1 MKIPNNKDFFRK
13 PLESPCPLPS
23 ENKPQENAFTN
34 NKEVS
39 KSKVKVYVSP
49 NVLQLVKKTSELLK
63 TCGLQTMSRKVES
76 LISDTCKERFT
87 VSVVGEFSRGKSTLL
102 NKMLNGAAM
111 LPVGNLPT
119 TAVMTR
125 IRYAK
130 QAKMAV
136 FDENGSRVA
145 MLDIHPESW
154 DNLVANNFGEK
165 QPRGS
170 VIVGIQDSWL
180 ASNSMEIIDCPGAGD
195 LSEERTKQ
203 IAATLERTD
212 AAVICLTATAALGM
226 TEQEFI
232 LQRILKQKT
241 PFSMVVINKLDLL
254 KLEERKGIIDFVKNK
269 LRLHKIDI
277 PVYIPDVEMPD
288 DTYADITGIDKIK
301 SVIASWAN
309 APQRQS
315 LTDLWLKARVQDVVF
330 MAVDTLNEQKKL
342 YDVDNEKS
350 QNIIRNKK
358 TALDQLD
365 LLWGDLEIILQTKSN
380 DCYEQFLEKV
390 KEYTD
395 TTVERLQ
402 FEAAHSASPEKWWN
416 EDYPYRLKVELANMS
431 VGLDNVISRLITNDA
446 RWFNQMLDQK
456 FKSFVQVKTTTVT
469 EKEDYVAGKSDR
481 KIAFEDLS
489 RQQNIARL
497 GTTALCIAS
506 YFTPLGFMGSMGI
519 GAGGAI
525 LQQTFFKKKIEEQ
538 KMLLKESIAKDV
550 PLIVYK
556 ATANSENRIK
566 QLYDSILK
574 QSEAK
579 KALWLEA
586 QTAAI
591 NAESKPKTEDQQ
603 KQLADYISELE
614 AIKEQL
620 K

>member
-1 MKIPNNKDFFRK
+1 MKITNNKDFFQK
-13 PLESPCPLPS
+13 PLESSCSSQS
-23 ENKPQENAFTN
+23 EDKPKVNASTNKNEVSN
-34 NKEVS
+34 NKVR
-39 KSKVKVYVSP
+39 VYISP
-49 NVLQLVKKTSELLK
+49 NVLQFVKKTSELLK
-63 TCGLQTMSRKVES
+63 TCGLQTMSRRVES
-76 LISDTCKERFT
+76 LITDTCKERFT

-102 NKMLNGAAM
+102 NNMLNDAAM

-119 TAVMTR
+119 TALMTR

-130 QAKMAV
+130 QPKMAV
-136 FDENGSRVA
+136 FDEKGSRVA
-145 MLDIHPESW
+145 MQDIQPESW

-170 VIVGIQDSWL
+170 VIVGIPDSWL
-180 ASNSMEIIDCPGAGD
+180 AANSMEIIDCPGAGD

-226 TEQEFI
+226 TEKEFI
-232 LQRILKQKT
+232 LQRILKQRT

-254 KLEERKGIIDFVKNK
+254 KIEERKGLVEFVKNK
-269 LRLHKIDI
+269 LKLNKMDI

-288 DTYADITGIDKIK
+288 DTYADITGIEKIK
-301 SVIASWAN
+301 SVISSWAN
-309 APQRQS
+309 APERQS

-330 MAVDTLNEQKKL
+330 MAIDTLNEQKKL
-342 YDVDNEKS
+342 FDIDTEKS
-350 QNIIRNKK
+350 QDIIRNKK
-358 TALDQLD
+358 LALDQLD
-365 LLWGDLEIILQTKSN
+365 LLWGDLEINLQTKSN
-380 DCYEQFLEKV
+380 ECYKQFLEKV
-390 KEYTD
+390 KEYTE

-402 FEAAHSASPEKWWN
+402 YEAAHVASPEKWWN

-431 VGLDNVISRLITNDA
+431 VGLDNVISLLITNDA
-446 RWFNQMLDQK
+446 RWFNQILDQK
-456 FKSFVQVKTTTVT
+456 FKSYVQVKTTSVT
-469 EKEDYVAGKSDR
+469 DKEDYVSEKSNR

-538 KMLLKESIAKDV
+538 RKLLKESIAKDV
-550 PLIVYK
+550 PMIVDK
-556 ATANSENRIK
+556 ATTNSEHRIK

-574 QSEAK
+574 QSEEK
-579 KALWLEA
+579 KSLWIEA

-591 NAESKPKTEDQQ
+591 NAESKSKSEEQQ
-603 KQLADYISELE
+603 KQLVDHISELE